1 MRYILILLLWFVGT
15 IAFGQDLYKLVYDS
29 MELTTLG
36 PGVTKSTSIRKGQD
50 YKILLLEVPS
60 GHDGYDIVISAK
72 PKVIAP
78 IVIMID
84 NNPNE
89 AVNGQLVNTYVPGSP
104 TWTHTNVTG
113 HHNNT
118 ISFSSAVNATLTTK
132 FTGTKIEWVTE
143 RRFNHGIVA
152 ISIDNGPEAMVDQY
166 AATES
171 KQQVLFTSPTL
182 TAGIHTIKLRVTG
195 NKNAAATEPYIV
207 HDTFRITQ

>member
-1 MRYILILLLWFVGT
+1 MKYILFLLLWFVGT
-15 IAFGQDLYKLVYDS
+15 LAFGQDLYKLVYDS

-89 AVNGQLVNTYVPGSP
+89 AINGQLVNTYVPGSP
-104 TWTHTNVTG
+104 TWIHTNVTG

-118 ISFSSAVNATLTTK
+118 ISYSNAANATLTTK
-132 FTGTKIEWVTE
+132 FTGIKVEWIAE
-143 RRFNHGIVA
+143 RKSTHGKAMV
-152 ISIDNGPEAMVDQY
+152 SIDGGAESEVNLNNP
-166 AATES
+166 TEL
-171 KQQVLFTSPTL
+171 KQQVVYTSPAL
-182 TAGIHTIKLRVTG
+182 TSGLHTIKIRVVGGGYVVTD
-195 NKNAAATEPYIV
+195 A
-207 HDTFRITQ
+207 FRITQ